1 MPFPTD
7 TRAPWPPTEFTR
19 AYEALAEAATWY
31 QGDPASLG
39 KLYATVN
46 RTTTRVLGGFWSRT
60 VDTLVPTSRQR
71 LHLPAAADIAKSG
84 ADMLV
89 GEPPVWSI
97 PSEGK
102 APSEQRPIQRRLDE
116 ILRDNG
122 GNNRLHEAMEVSGAL
137 GGVYLVASWDTAVAD
152 HPLWE
157 LVHADAAVP
166 TFRRGRLTEVIFW
179 RQVGPDD
186 DPQKTWRHLELHEP
200 GRVAHR
206 LYLGTAEAIGRQV
219 NLAEQDATRPLGQG
233 LEVTVQLPDL
243 SPLGGLD
250 VEYVANQ
257 RPARRL
263 RADRAAAMWGRSDF
277 EGAESLMDALDET
290 YTALIR
296 EIRLA
301 KGRILVP
308 DEYLD
313 QGRAGDGKAFDLD
326 AEVFAPLDL
335 PPGST
340 DSPAIEP
347 VQFEIRTEQL
357 VGACRELFA
366 QIVNAS
372 GYAPQS
378 FGLEIEGPA
387 ESGTARRIKERKSV
401 ATTRAKWGYWES
413 AAERLAERLLLFDRE
428 VFGRSTDV
436 ERPNLEPGDVFE
448 SDLAEVAQTIAL
460 LDSAE
465 AVSDEIKVE
474 MAHPRWTEAERAEEV
489 ARIAKRRE
497 AERPPEPFG
506 QGGGGQGEGEGGEP
520 E

>member
-1 MPFPTD
+1 MPFPSD
-7 TRAPWPPTEFTR
+7 TRAPWPPKEF
-19 AYEALAEAATWY
+19 
-31 QGDPASLG
+31 DPAYAALREASIWYEGSTAALG
-39 KLYATVN
+39 DFYATVKR
-46 RTTTRVLGGFWSRT
+46 RTTSVLGGFWSRT
-60 VDTLVPTSRQR
+60 VDTLVPASRQR
-71 LHLPAAADIAKSG
+71 LHLPAACDVAKSG

-102 APSEQRPIQRRLDE
+102 APAENRPIQRRLDE

-122 GNNRLHEAMEVSGAL
+122 GNNKLHEAMEVCGAL
-137 GGVYLVASWDTAVAD
+137 GGVYLVASWDQVVAD

-157 LVHADAAVP
+157 IVHADAAVP
-166 TFRRGRLTEVIFW
+166 TFRRGRLVEVIFW
-179 RQVGPDD
+179 REVGVPDH
-186 DPQKTWRHLELHEP
+186 PQKVYRHLELHEP
-200 GRVAHR
+200 RRVAHR
-206 LYLGTAEAIGRQV
+206 LYLGTSETIGRPV
-219 NLAEQDATRPLGQG
+219 PLTEQDATRPLGQG
-233 LEVTVQLPDL
+233 TEANVELPDL
-243 SPLGGLD
+243 TPLGGMD

-263 RADRAAAMWGRSDF
+263 RSDRTAASWGRSDY
-277 EGAESLMDALDET
+277 EGTESLMDGLDEAW
-290 YTALIR
+290 TALVR
-296 EIRLA
+296 EIRLG
-301 KGRILVP
+301 KGRVIVA

-313 QGRAGDGKAFDLD
+313 TGRAGEGKGFDLE
-326 AEVFAPLDL
+326 AEVFAPINV

-340 DSPAIEP
+340 DNPSIEV

-366 QIVNAS
+366 QIVSMS

-413 AAERLAERLLLFDRE
+413 AAERLGERLLVIDRE
-428 VFGRSTDV
+428 VFNRGTEV
-436 ERPNLEPGDVFE
+436 ERPNIEPGDVFA
-448 SDLAEVAQTIAL
+448 SDLSEIAATITAL
-460 LDSAE
+460 DAAE

-489 ARIAKRRE
+489 ARIQKRRE
-497 AERPPEPFG
+497 AERPPSPF
-506 QGGGGQGEGEGGEP
+506 GEGGEP
-520 E
+520 PGQGE